1 MIGQVKYGEGGH
13 QALGVRARGGSILE
27 SVQKEKHRSILESV
41 QRGSLCRAWRLHV
54 ERVTG
59 MTAGCP
65 SSWDSRTDGDAA
77 Q

>member
-27 SVQKEKHRSILESV
+27 SVQ
-41 QRGSLCRAWRLHV
+41 RGSPCRAWRLHV

-65 SSWDSRTDGDAA
+65 SSGGSRTDGDAA

>member
-13 QALGVRARGGSILE
+13 QALGVRARGGSIW
-27 SVQKEKHRSILESV
+27 ESV

-59 MTAGCP
+59 MMLGVRPAG
-65 SSWDSRTDGDAA
+65 AA
-77 Q
+77 GQMVMLLNEQEI